1 MIDFTSFPKRNKGYA
16 GANGN
21 KISILYNGEIYML
34 KFPPQPTKNKEMS
47 YTNSC
52 VCEYIGCQIFEL
64 IGIPVYHI
72 TLCSFFEG
80 VEVRIAV

>member
-21 KISILYNGEIYML
+21 KISIFYNDEIYMI
-34 KFPPQPTKNKEMS
+34 KFPLPPTKNPEMS

-52 VCEYIGCQIFEL
+52 ICEYIGCQIFEL
-64 IGIPVYHI
+64 IGIPVQK
-72 TLCSFFEG
+72 TMARLQ
-80 VEVRIAV
+80 A